1 MNEEEYNKMA
11 CKKAN
16 DNHIWLNGLDCIDPT
31 PRFKQQIGE
40 LVLKKLACN
49 DCLVPDTYIL
59 SENQV
64 MQELAKDSSVL
75 YLKINIS

>member
-16 DNHIWLNGLDCIDPT
+16 DNHIWLNGLDCIEPT

-40 LVLKKLACN
+40 LVLKKLNCGG
-49 DCLVPDTYIL
+49 CLMPDTFIL
-59 SENQV
+59 SEDQV
-64 MQELAKDSSVL
+64 LQELAKDATVL
-75 YLKINIS
+75 YLKINKS